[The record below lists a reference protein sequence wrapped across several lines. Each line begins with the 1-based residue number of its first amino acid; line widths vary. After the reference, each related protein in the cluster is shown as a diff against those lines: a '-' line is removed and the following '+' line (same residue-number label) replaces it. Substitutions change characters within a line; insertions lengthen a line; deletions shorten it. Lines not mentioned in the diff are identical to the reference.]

1 MNESLE
7 NYHAVAS
14 ISDLEDRVP
23 FPVDIGAEEIALV
36 MMDSEIYAISN
47 VCTHEYA
54 CLSDGYIEE
63 DRIVCPLHLAEFSVT
78 TGKVVED
85 PAEDD
90 LQTYAVRVVD
100 DQVYVKV

>member
-1 MNESLE
+1 MSENLE

-14 ISDLEDRVP
+14 LSDLEDRVP

-36 MMDSEIYAISN
+36 LLDDSIYAINN

-63 DRIVCPLHLAEFSVT
+63 DRIVCPLHLAEFSVI

-85 PAEDD
+85 PAEED
-90 LQTYAVRVVD
+90 LQTYAVKVVD

>member
-1 MNESLE
+1 MDESLE

-14 ISDLEDRVP
+14 MSDLEDRVP
-23 FPVDIGAEEIALV
+23 YPVDVGAEEIALV
-36 MMDSEIYAISN
+36 LMDDNVYAINN

-78 TGKVVED
+78 TGEVIEE
-85 PAEDD
+85 PAEED
-90 LQTYAVRVVD
+90 LQTYSVKVVD